1 MAFIVEE
8 TETMG
13 MPVSDLRGLYFS
25 CIHKLTE
32 LAGTYGFEGNLWHSY
47 LTWLLVNNENVFS
60 HASEIRGEVDG
71 SINALVEHDYEI
83 LSVAESLYRKFDLK
97 RVFYSAFVKVNED
110 KDLPA
115 LQGRSAASA
124 GTPAVSGRLAA
135 SFLRL

>member
-1 MAFIVEE
+1 MFRIDELIVYREYEQEQDQVLNDMAFIVEE

-60 HASEIRGEVDG
+60 HASEIRGVWM
-71 SINALVEHDYEI
+71 
-83 LSVAESLYRKFDLK
+83 
-97 RVFYSAFVKVNED
+97 
-110 KDLPA
+110 
-115 LQGRSAASA
+115 AASMHWWSMIMRFF
-124 GTPAVSGRLAA
+124 VNYMS
-135 SFLRL
+135 